1 MFTRQI
7 NNGDPVYLD
16 NNDPT
21 EAEYKLLGLRAKRNA
36 LLAECD
42 SKVIADVP
50 ITDKKKTEW
59 LEYRQKLRD
68 WIATVSDPLNPP
80 EWPTKPN

>member
-7 NNGDPVYLD
+7 NNGDTVYLD
-16 NNDPT
+16 NDDPT

-50 ITDKKKTEW
+50 ITDEKKTEW

-80 EWPTKPN
+80 EWPIKPE

>member
-21 EAEYKLLGLRAKRNA
+21 EAEYKMLGMRAKRNA

-50 ITDKKKTEW
+50 LPAEKKTEW
-59 LEYRQKLRD
+59 LEYRQTLRD

-80 EWPTKPN
+80 EWPTKPE